1 MIEKTTAI
9 VLRYA
14 PSGETS
20 RVVTWLT
27 PSHGRVATILK
38 GALRPKSW
46 FLGQYDLFYTCELL
60 YYHRLDRTLYLAKEC
75 APLKLRA
82 GLRHDWRAAA
92 LASYWSDLAG
102 RVSPAQAPQRAL
114 FNWLEQGL
122 DTLVT
127 QGADLGLCA
136 WQELQL
142 LHGLGLA
149 PRLTTCIGCHT
160 PLTRSGAPCGPAA
173 FSSARGGLLCAA
185 CARHDRTEALPVPVD
200 IQTILRR
207 WQDAPTPAAAR
218 RIRCSA
224 SQTAALN
231 RILGEFMTYH
241 LDLALPSRS
250 IAMDILLRP

>member
-27 PSHGRVATILK
+27 PHHGRIATILK

-60 YYHRLDRTLYLAKEC
+60 YYHRTDRTLYLAKEC

-92 LASYWSDLAG
+92 LASYWADLAG
-102 RVSPAQAPQRAL
+102 RISPAQAPQRTL
-114 FNWLEQGL
+114 YHWLDQGL

-127 QGADLGLCA
+127 QGPDVGLCG
-136 WQELQL
+136 WLELRL
-142 LHGLGLA
+142 LHDLGLA
-149 PRLTTCIGCHT
+149 PRLDNCVGCRA
-160 PLTRSGAPCGPAA
+160 PLTRAGAPCGPAV

-185 CARHDRTEALPVPVD
+185 CARHDRTGGLPVPLD

-207 WQDAPTPAAAR
+207 WQQAPSPAAAR
-218 RIRCSA
+218 RIRCSPA
-224 SQTAALN
+224 QTAALN
-231 RILGEFMTYH
+231 RIMGEFLAYH

-250 IAMDILLRP
+250 LAMDIMLRP